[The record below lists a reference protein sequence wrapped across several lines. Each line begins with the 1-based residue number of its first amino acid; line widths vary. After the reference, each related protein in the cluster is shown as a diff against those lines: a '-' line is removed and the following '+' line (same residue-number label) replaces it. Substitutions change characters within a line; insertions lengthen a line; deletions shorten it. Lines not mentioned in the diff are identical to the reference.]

1 MYVVA
6 NDIYFIS
13 YFSMSAQDYIRTI
26 ISKNVLLKP
35 HLLINRDK
43 NKISAQS

>member
-6 NDIYFIS
+6 NDIYDIS
-13 YFSMSAQDYIRTI
+13 DFSMSEQDYIKTI
-26 ISKNVLLKP
+26 ILKNVLLKP
-35 HLLINRDK
+35 HLLIYIDK